1 LFGFKIYIFVIYRTY
16 NIQKCKRNQII
27 LKFNSMPEIINN
39 IPKNLAE
46 KAHDLLTTWLTNV
59 RKIEAGLVLSS
70 RMEAAVM
77 TAFAGSNF
85 VAQSCRRNPEIL
97 LDLIQTKD
105 LRQPYS
111 AGTHKER
118 LSKFLDQSIHLESLS
133 APSDKELSLEQ
144 FESYLRRY
152 RKREMVRVAFRD
164 LVGWSDLQETLLDLS
179 ELADACIQSG
189 LNYLAH
195 RYIKKQGITPN
206 LIVIGMG
213 KLGARELNFSSDV
226 DLILAFS
233 NPVSDKPSNDGINM
247 ETACLTIGRE
257 LVQLLARN
265 TADGFVFRVDTR
277 LRPYG
282 ESGPL
287 VMSCDNL
294 ESYYQAQGR
303 EWERYAMI
311 KARVIAGDFRAG
323 KILLDR
329 LKPFVYRRYL
339 DFGVFESI
347 RDMKQKIRLEV
358 RRKRVQHNIKIGAGG
373 IREIEFFGQIFQLI
387 RGGVLIELQERRI
400 LEVLRLLAQHRIV
413 PQKVCQELAEAYEFF
428 RKTENRLQEMD
439 DRQTHLLPADPLDR
453 LRLAFSMGFKTW
465 SAFEQK
471 MTFYRDQV
479 HDHFNQLL
487 GKKEKDDPFA
497 QADETLEKL
506 QMVWQ
511 DPLDKEDNVNV
522 LLDAGYDLPK
532 QAQIML
538 ARFKDDIQTRALS
551 ATGRKRLNHL
561 MPFILKKVAET
572 SQPIVV
578 LNRILELLKSIQ
590 RRTSYL
596 ALLLEYPTAL
606 THLVRLSEASSWI
619 VTFLS
624 RHPVLLDELLDPRT
638 LYSPPTADEL
648 RNGLKLRLGQ
658 EPYDDLDFQM
668 ESLRIFKHINILR
681 VASSDITNVLPLMKV
696 SDRLS
701 DIATVILDHVVEIS
715 WQYLVKKHGRPQCRL
730 AGQMIDKGFAVVAY
744 GKLGGFELGYGSD
757 LDLVFL
763 HCAKPGQTQGGL
775 QSIDNTQFF
784 ARLGQRV
791 IHILSAHTAAGVLYD
806 VDMRLRPSGSAG
818 VLVSQVDGYRNY
830 QLQDAWIWE
839 HQALIRARAICGNQ
853 ALMQRFEAIRKEVLT
868 HGSPAKQLRVEVIKM
883 RAKMRRQHLL
893 LDRSGFDLK
902 QGPGGLVDIEFLVQY
917 LVLLNASKYPKIV
930 DWTDNV
936 RLLQSLLETK
946 IVDELTAYRL
956 RRAYLLYRAVIH
968 RCNLQEKSAMVD
980 ANQFLDLRQWVQ
992 KIWNHF
998 LG

>member
-1 LFGFKIYIFVIYRTY
+1 ML
-16 NIQKCKRNQII
+16 
-27 LKFNSMPEIINN
+27 EIIEN
-39 IPKNLAE
+39 IPQNIPEELIERAY
-46 KAHDLLTTWLTNV
+46 DLLMTWKAAA
-59 RKIEAGLVLSS
+59 RKIEADLVLSS
-70 RMEAAVM
+70 KMEAAIL
-77 TAFAGSNF
+77 TAFACSNF
-85 VAQSCRRNPEIL
+85 VSRSCQRNPKIL
-97 LDLIQTKD
+97 LDLIQTKY
-105 LRQPYS
+105 LKQPYL
-111 AGTHKER
+111 AGTHKDR
-118 LSKFLDQSIHLESLS
+118 LSKYFDKSAHLESLS
-133 APSDKELSLEQ
+133 TTSDKALSLEQ
-144 FESYLRRY
+144 FEMYLRRY
-152 RKREMVRVAFRD
+152 RNREMVRMAFRD
-164 LVGWSDLQETLLDLS
+164 LAGWSDLKETLLDLS

-189 LNYLAH
+189 LNYLTQ
-195 RYIKKQGITPN
+195 RYIKKQFGKQSIAPN
-206 LIVIGMG
+206 LIVVGMG

-233 NPVSDKPSNDGINM
+233 NPVSDKPSDDGINM

-294 ESYYQAQGR
+294 ENYYQAQGR

-311 KARVIAGDFRAG
+311 KARVIAGDFAAG
-323 KILLDR
+323 KRLLER

-347 RDMKQKIRLEV
+347 RDMKEKIRIEV
-358 RRKRVQHNIKIGAGG
+358 RRKRVRHNIKIGAGG

-387 RGGVLIELQERRI
+387 RGGVLIELQERQI
-400 LEVLRLLAQHRIV
+400 LEVLRLLSQHQIV
-413 PQKVCQELAEAYEFF
+413 SPKVCRELSQAYIFL

-439 DRQTHLLPADPLDR
+439 DRQTHLLPTDHLGR

-465 SAFEQK
+465 GAFEQK

-479 HDHFNQLL
+479 HHHFKQLL
-487 GKKEKDDPFA
+487 GKKETDDPL
-497 QADETLEKL
+497 DETIEKL

-511 DPLDKEDNVNV
+511 DPLEKEDNVND
-522 LLDAGYDLPK
+522 LLEAGYDLPR
-532 QAQIML
+532 QAQVML

-551 ATGRKRLNHL
+551 ATGQKRLNYL
-561 MPFILKKVAET
+561 MPWILKKVADT

-596 ALLLEYPTAL
+596 ALLLEYPMAL
-606 THLVRLSEASSWI
+606 THLVRLSETSSWI

-658 EPYDDLDFQM
+658 ESYDDLDFQM
-668 ESLRIFKHINILR
+668 ESLRIFKQINILR
-681 VASSDITNVLPLMKV
+681 VAASDITSVLPLMKV

-730 AGQMIDKGFAVVAY
+730 EGQMIDKGFAVVAY

-763 HCAKPGQTQGGL
+763 HCAKPGKTQGGL

-791 IHILSAHTAAGVLYD
+791 IHILSAHTAAGVLYE

-830 QLQDAWIWE
+830 QLKDAWVWE

-853 ALMQRFEAIRKEVLT
+853 TLMQRFEAIRKEVLT
-868 HGSPAKQLRVEVIKM
+868 HSNPFKPLGDEVMNM
-883 RAKMRRQHLL
+883 RAKMRRRQHSS
-893 LDRSGFDLK
+893 DASEFDLK

-917 LVLLNASKYPKIV
+917 LVLCNACKYPNIV

-946 IVDELTAYRL
+946 IIDGLTAYRL

-968 RCNLQEKSAMVD
+968 RCNLQEKPAVID
-980 ANQFLDLRQWVQ
+980 ASRFLDLRQWVQ